1 MNVLQ
6 LNPESQQP
14 ADNQLKTRFWAV
26 GGGKGGVGKSIVS
39 LNLAYWLAKLGHQVI
54 LVDADLGGANLHT
67 LLGIKFVN
75 HTLADYLNRKVDSL
89 DKITIDT
96 PVNGLQLICGASDIV
111 GLANPKYTQKMKLM
125 RALQDLQADHLILDL
140 GAGTDYNTLDFFLY
154 CHHKIAVLT
163 PQPTAL
169 QNGYGFIKS
178 AIYRAISKAF
188 GRNTRLGPLLKRA
201 TDQNSSEP
209 IASMEELAAAF
220 AAVAP
225 EYGEKLQEILAGFHL
240 YLITNMVKTGRDR
253 KAAEIIQTVIK
264 KYLQLP
270 NITLLGN
277 IPYDQQIEECVARMT
292 PAFLT
297 NAKSQSA
304 MEFYSLV
311 NTVIREGH
319 NEITAAAENQT
330 TIPAATT

>member
-1 MNVLQ
+1 MSVFQLDLEKKPREKNENMLQ
-6 LNPESQQP
+6 
-14 ADNQLKTRFWAV
+14 TRFWAV

-75 HTLADYLNRKVDSL
+75 HTLADYLNKKVNSL

-125 RALQDLQADHLILDL
+125 RALQELQADHLILDL

-154 CHHKIAVLT
+154 CHFKIAVLT

-178 AIYRAISKAF
+178 ALYRAINKAF
-188 GRNTRLGPLLKRA
+188 ARNTRLEPLIKRA
-201 TDQNSSEP
+201 TDQNSVEP
-209 IASMEELAAAF
+209 ISSIDELITAF
-220 AAVAP
+220 TEVAP
-225 EYGEKLQEILAGFHL
+225 EYGTRLEKILSDFHL
-240 YLITNMVKTGRDR
+240 YLITNMVKTNKDR
-253 KAAEIIQTVIK
+253 KTAEIIQTVIK
-264 KYLQLP
+264 KYLKMK

-277 IPYDQQIEECVARMT
+277 IPYDQQIEECVSRMT
-292 PAFLT
+292 PAFLANT
-297 NAKSQSA
+297 KSQSA
-304 MEFYSLV
+304 MEFYGLV
-311 NTVIREGH
+311 NTVIKEG
-319 NEITAAAENQT
+319 NDETNLKNCRPTPIAK
-330 TIPAATT
+330 